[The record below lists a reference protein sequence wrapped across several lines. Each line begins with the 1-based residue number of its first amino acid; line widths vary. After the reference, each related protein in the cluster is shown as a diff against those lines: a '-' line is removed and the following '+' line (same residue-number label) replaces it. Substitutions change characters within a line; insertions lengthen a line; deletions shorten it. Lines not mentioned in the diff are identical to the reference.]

1 MIPQK
6 FIIAVSGGVDSVVL
20 LHMLMAK
27 KPDTITYIVA
37 HFDHGIRDDSHD
49 DAAFVAQLASNSH
62 LTFELGEGS
71 LGSEASEDLARVA
84 RYKYLRSIKDK
95 YQAEKIITAHH
106 QDDFLETIV
115 LNLLRGTGPRGLN
128 PMQGQNDILRPLMNK
143 NKLDILS
150 YAKEHKLDWREDPTN
165 TDDKYL
171 RNYVRKNVMPKLAS
185 ERQTLLETARKMDD
199 VYADVD
205 QRIQHMLPSK
215 NILSRVRFV
224 QYSYCVQ
231 REIMRA
237 WLLRQLIE
245 RLTVACKTLPMSK
258 KIDVNG
264 VLWLVSEKENLLL
277 VSK

>member
-106 QDDFLETIV
+106 QDDFL
-115 LNLLRGTGPRGLN
+115 
-128 PMQGQNDILRPLMNK
+128 
-143 NKLDILS
+143 
-150 YAKEHKLDWREDPTN
+150 H
-165 TDDKYL
+165 
-171 RNYVRKNVMPKLAS
+171 
-185 ERQTLLETARKMDD
+185 
-199 VYADVD
+199 
-205 QRIQHMLPSK
+205 
-215 NILSRVRFV
+215 
-224 QYSYCVQ
+224 
-231 REIMRA
+231 
-237 WLLRQLIE
+237 
-245 RLTVACKTLPMSK
+245 
-258 KIDVNG
+258 
-264 VLWLVSEKENLLL
+264 
-277 VSK
+277 